1 MSPRWR
7 YQLFIDQNNNEKH
20 DAPYLFA
27 TEITFFKYS
36 LLILQ
41 SADSLSAFSL
51 FKKDILENG
60 RYRDSDESS

>member
-7 YQLFIDQNNNEKH
+7 YQLFIDQNNTEKH
-20 DAPYLFA
+20 DAPYLLA

-41 SADSLSAFSL
+41 SADSLSAF
-51 FKKDILENG
+51 
-60 RYRDSDESS
+60 

>member
-7 YQLFIDQNNNEKH
+7 YQLFIDQNNTEKH
-20 DAPYLFA
+20 DAPYLLA

-51 FKKDILENG
+51 FKKDVLENG